1 MRWNFAKRRS
11 VSHRI
16 ILSFMLA
23 AALPLFMLGASAY
36 YLAYSRLEQ
45 VALDDA
51 RGLAKSLG
59 MDVFE
64 RLQLL
69 TDQLLLV
76 AENGA
81 TGRALHTRFEDLDL
95 GERDAVVVEDRDH
108 LPRSHTFGLVL
119 AILRQT
125 QADRVESGRR
135 CSLDPFPEGL
145 GGADRQV
152 GQDPV
157 PPAHGLHHRDR
168 GDVVEVGRRGRD
180 GDWDSPPRQ

>member
-23 AALPLFMLGASAY
+23 AALPLFMSGASAY

-95 GERDAVVVEDRDH
+95 GER
-108 LPRSHTFGLVL
+108 
-119 AILRQT
+119 
-125 QADRVESGRR
+125 
-135 CSLDPFPEGL
+135 
-145 GGADRQV
+145 
-152 GQDPV
+152 
-157 PPAHGLHHRDR
+157 
-168 GDVVEVGRRGRD
+168 
-180 GDWDSPPRQ
+180 